1 MQNLYKELCLCFNL
15 KKKNM
20 LNKLLNIRV
29 KFIGFLGKIFSRL
42 NTIKI
47 WVIFAVGLVSIH
59 ILFSLNILILFLYD

>member
-1 MQNLYKELCLCFNL
+1 MQNLYMELCLCFNL

-29 KFIGFLGKIFSRL
+29 KFIGFLGKIFSKL

-47 WVIFAVGLVSIH
+47 LVIFAVGFVSRVY
-59 ILFSLNILILFLYD
+59 L